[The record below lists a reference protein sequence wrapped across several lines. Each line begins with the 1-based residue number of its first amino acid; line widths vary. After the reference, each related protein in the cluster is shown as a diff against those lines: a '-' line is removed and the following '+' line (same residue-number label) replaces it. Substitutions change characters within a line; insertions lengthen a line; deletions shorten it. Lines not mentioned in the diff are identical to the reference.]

1 MACVRTQMKVSL
13 GSTTGIFPE
22 AMTKTWL
29 VFEDMAKDAEQQG
42 AAKDAEQQ
50 GAAKDAEQRG
60 ARDESAVEDLDE
72 TAEIAQVFLTHP
84 LHIAMDTC

>member
-1 MACVRTQMKVSL
+1 MCAHADEGESGQHYRDFSRGDDQDL
-13 GSTTGIFPE
+13 AG
-22 AMTKTWL
+22 
-29 VFEDMAKDAEQQG
+29 FEDM
-42 AAKDAEQQ
+42 AKDAEQQ

>member
-1 MACVRTQMKVSL
+1 MCAHADEGESGQHYRDFSRGDDQDL
-13 GSTTGIFPE
+13 AG
-22 AMTKTWL
+22 
-29 VFEDMAKDAEQQG
+29 FEDMAKDAEQQG

>member
-29 VFEDMAKDAEQQG
+29 VFEDM
-42 AAKDAEQQ
+42 AKDAEQQ

>member
-1 MACVRTQMKVSL
+1 MCAHADEGESGQHYRDFSRGDDQDL
-13 GSTTGIFPE
+13 AG
-22 AMTKTWL
+22 
-29 VFEDMAKDAEQQG
+29 FEDM
-42 AAKDAEQQ
+42 AKDAEQQ

-60 ARDESAVEDLDE
+60 ARDESAVEDLVLDE